1 MSEAGWIKLH
11 RCIKDWRL
19 YKNVNARLVF
29 IHLLL
34 TADYDNGT
42 CSIHLS
48 EFSEACGLSVQS
60 VRTALK
66 NIEAEG
72 AITVNSKRG
81 NSGGICVVIHNW
93 EKYQSGSKKQNQH
106 NDQHNEIDKIN
117 TMKTSDNTLA
127 INELQSVENTGLT
140 QSNQSD
146 QHNNQHNETP
156 NQHNESTAQVIDVQY
171 VTGTQNA
178 SSNTMQRNIKN
189 NNTHTPRTCAH
200 THVEEQQQTETAS
213 QPVVLYPNVDEY
225 ETVVNAAACQ
235 GVVLDKE
242 EAVRFIEYWSAVGW
256 RRNGALI
263 RDWRYLLRRW
273 GETAKKIQQTTGVR
287 NGNQKFDN
295 KSFGSGEYVSDAIPG
310 IDG

>member
-19 YKNVNARLVF
+19 YKSVNARLVF

-34 TADYDNGT
+34 TADYDNGK

-48 EFSEACGLSVQS
+48 EFSEACGLSVRS

-72 AITVNSKRG
+72 AISVNSKRG

-93 EKYQSGSKKQNQH
+93 EKYQSGSKKQNRH
-106 NDQHNEIDKIN
+106 NNRHNEIDKID

-127 INELQSVENTGLT
+127 INELQSVKSTVLT

-146 QHNNQHNETP
+146 RHNNRHNETP
-156 NQHNESTAQVIDVQY
+156 NRHNESTVQVSDVQY
-171 VTGTQNA
+171 VTGMQNA
-178 SSNTMQRNIKN
+178 SPDTMQRNIKKYI
-189 NNTHTPRTCAH
+189 THTPRVCAR
-200 THVEEQQQTETAS
+200 EEGQNQAENL
-213 QPVVLYPNVDEY
+213 PVIPFPSIDGY
-225 ETVVNAAACQ
+225 EEVVNAAACQ

-242 EAVRFIEYWSAVGW
+242 EAVRFIEYWSAIGW
-256 RRNGALI
+256 QRNGALI

-273 GETAKKIQQTTGVR
+273 GETAKKLQTGVR
-287 NGNQKFDN
+287 NGNQKFNN
-295 KSFGSGEYVSDAIPG
+295 KSFGNGEYVSDAIPG